1 MTKWQSIPLRQPG
14 QPWPGLNTRGG
25 RIDPGSGQL
34 EDGSFNMIINEADIM
49 EKRPGLVRGLNERFT
64 GVVCGLF
71 KYTDLC
77 GREFLLVADEDQI
90 SIRTPFVI
98 PVFQQSDAY
107 PFDSFS
113 VDGAPNSDNW
123 RNAGDYTVRDDGL
136 FLASGATTINP
147 ASSFP
152 VNRLMRWFKDASNK
166 SYRVRV
172 EYEFD
177 DDLDGE
183 QRVSISIKGNGD
195 LSLGALLKADLIFN
209 RTGSYAVELFHRA
222 ASGATLSI
230 LKEAVAGILTPP
242 SGFFTLLY
250 TRNIAANTYVP
261 SVQVVPSGGTLID
274 KAAESLNAIEDAD
287 LGQISSIGMG
297 YRGALPDDLQVK
309 VVDGGPVS

>member
-14 QPWPGLNTRGG
+14 RPWPGLNTRGG
-25 RIDPGSGQL
+25 RIDDGSGQL
-34 EDGSFNMIINEADIM
+34 EDGSFNMVINEADIM
-49 EKRPGLVRGLNERFT
+49 AKRNGLVRGLNERFS

-77 GREFLLVADEDQI
+77 GREFLLVADEEQI

-107 PFDSFS
+107 PFDAFD
-113 VDGAPNSDNW
+113 VDGNPNSDNW
-123 RNAGDYTVRDDGL
+123 RNTGDYTVRDDGL
-136 FLASGATTINP
+136 FLASGATAFTG
-147 ASSFP
+147 SSLP
-152 VNRLMRWFKDASNK
+152 VARLMRWFKDASNK

-183 QRVSISIKGNGD
+183 QRISISIKGNGD
-195 LSLGALLKADLIFN
+195 LSSGALLKADLTFN
-209 RTGSYAVELFHRA
+209 RTGTYEVELFHRA
-222 ASGATLSI
+222 ASGAALSI
-230 LKEAVAGILTPP
+230 LKETVTGILTPP

-250 TRNIAANTYVP
+250 TRNIAANTYIP
-261 SVQVVPSGGTLID
+261 SVQVVPSGGSIVNS
-274 KAAESLNAIEDAD
+274 AAETLTVIEDAD
-287 LGQISSIGMG
+287 LGQVSSIGMG
-297 YRGALPDDLQVK
+297 YRSTLPNDLQVK

>member
-25 RIDPGSGQL
+25 RIDPGTGQL

-49 EKRPGLVRGLNERFT
+49 QKRSGLVRGLNERFS

-71 KYTDLC
+71 VYTDLC
-77 GREFLLVADEDQI
+77 GRESLLIADEDAI

-107 PFDSFS
+107 PFDAFS
-113 VDGAPNSDNW
+113 VDGAPNSNNW
-123 RNAGDYTVRDDGL
+123 RNAGDYIVRDDSL
-136 FLASGATTINP
+136 FLAPGATTINP

-152 VNRLMRWFKDASNK
+152 VNRLMRWFKEASNK
-166 SYRVRV
+166 SYQVRV

-183 QRVSISIKGNGD
+183 QRVSICTKGNGD
-195 LSLGALLKADLIFN
+195 LSAGALIKADLIFN
-209 RTGSYAVELFHRA
+209 RTGTYEVELFHRA

-250 TRNIAANTYVP
+250 TRNIAANTYIP
-261 SVQVVPSGGTLID
+261 SVQVVPSGGTLIN
-274 KAAESLNAIEDAD
+274 KAAESLTVIEDTD

-297 YRGALPDDLQVK
+297 FRGTLPDDLQIR